1 MAKIIGNATD
11 HHVGKV
17 DLEYKNTLNKT
28 VDKPSLHEHNSFL
41 AWLTDTGIHC
51 KAPIVHETYYTIM
64 KIRAVEVFL
73 FIAKILMSPINIS
86 LYGYSINMSGMYMNL
101 SGLTTNT
108 GKYFLLPS
116 PVRVQAGIAQ
126 FKVQGINK
134 SRADFLNDK
143 TKDMKQLGGIF
154 VYQPTKKKSQ
164 H

>member
-1 MAKIIGNATD
+1 
-11 HHVGKV
+11 
-17 DLEYKNTLNKT
+17 
-28 VDKPSLHEHNSFL
+28 
-41 AWLTDTGIHC
+41 
-51 KAPIVHETYYTIM
+51 
-64 KIRAVEVFL
+64 
-73 FIAKILMSPINIS
+73 
-86 LYGYSINMSGMYMNL
+86 MSGMYMNL